1 MNASQTQL
9 VARSVELLSEVVEHV
24 HFQINTDA
32 SVSDVWEFVYESLD
46 PILRPLNRV
55 TASGQFTG
63 RYEVIRARVI
73 LQAVK
78 QQAERCSL
86 CSVEELLEHLQNAL
100 AALSRGLYDL

>member
-1 MNASQTQL
+1 MNASQNQP
-9 VARSVELLSEVVEHV
+9 VARSAELLSEVVEHV
-24 HFQINTDA
+24 NYQIDTDA

-63 RYEVIRARVI
+63 RYEVIRAREF
-73 LQAVK
+73 LAAVK
-78 QQAERCSL
+78 RQAERCSRCL
-86 CSVEELLEHLQNAL
+86 VEELLEQLQDAL